1 MSRRTEQVGGQLQ
14 SEIAELLQRH
24 LRDPALSEAMVSI
37 VRVDVAGDFGSA
49 RVHVSVFGSA
59 EQEAAALAALGRSEP
74 VMHRELVKRLHLRK
88 VPRLRFVVD
97 HSIAEGDRLSAIMRG
112 LHEADAASGTA
123 HEPDE
128 SDESDDIEDTE
139 GVEAAEDAEDTEQ

>member
-112 LHEADAASGTA
+112 LHEDDAAS
-123 HEPDE
+123 EDVDE
-128 SDESDDIEDTE
+128 SEDIEDTRV
-139 GVEAAEDAEDTEQ
+139 VEEAEDAEDTEQ